1 MHKLE
6 RSITM
11 FNDNIDEEFKIDN
24 DQVMSPD
31 EYRIV
36 TDPATG
42 VEYIVTAGSELTA
55 PTGSAICVRVDRDGK
70 PIINPTWKKY
80 HLS

>member
-1 MHKLE
+1 
-6 RSITM
+6 M
-11 FNDNIDEEFKIDN
+11 FNVDIDEEFKIDN
-24 DQVMSPD
+24 DRQMSAD

-42 VEYIVTAGSELTA
+42 VEYIVTASSEFGA
-55 PTGSAICVRVDRDGK
+55 PTGSAICVRVDQNGK
-70 PIINPTWKKY
+70 PIINPSWKKY

>member
-1 MHKLE
+1 
-6 RSITM
+6 M
-11 FNDNIDEEFKIDN
+11 FNVDIDKKFKIDN
-24 DQVMSPD
+24 DQIMSPD

-42 VEYIVTAGSELTA
+42 VEYIVTAISEFGTPA
-55 PTGSAICVRVDRDGK
+55 GSAICVRVDQHGK
-70 PIINPTWKKY
+70 PIINPSWKKY

>member
-1 MHKLE
+1 
-6 RSITM
+6 M
-11 FNDNIDEEFKIDN
+11 FNVDIDEEFKIDN
-24 DQVMSPD
+24 DEVMSPD

-42 VEYIVTAGSELTA
+42 VEYIVTAISELSA
-55 PTGSAICVRVDRDGK
+55 STGSAICVRVDQHGK
-70 PIINPTWKKY
+70 PIINPSWKKY